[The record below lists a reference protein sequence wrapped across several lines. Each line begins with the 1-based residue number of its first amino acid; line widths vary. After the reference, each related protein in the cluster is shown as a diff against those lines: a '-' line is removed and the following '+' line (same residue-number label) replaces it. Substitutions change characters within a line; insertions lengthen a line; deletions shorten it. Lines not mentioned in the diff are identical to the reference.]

1 MNGQGNGKSDSA
13 EKGSDKFKWMD
24 AIAKLLAALAVVF
37 GAYIAK
43 TYESKMTA
51 TTLLNQREQ
60 AESNLRATM
69 FHDLIDPIIGKP
81 GEGKS
86 VDPDRERLLVELLT
100 LNFHEHFEFKPL
112 LVEVDKRLREE
123 GRINSKNR
131 EKCEKGRASLRSVAR
146 RVFDRQVNMLR
157 AEGEKTDEKIDPVRV
172 YFKNASQSELTTL
185 KTECS
190 WANPG
195 REPENSPG
203 KPALFRDFSEVVCVM
218 SPDNAYRLELSVE
231 EANFENREAQV
242 QVSVWREGKAQAGAV
257 RNNFHFIVTAFDFP
271 LTDSTEIDVHHRFSV
286 GLDRMDQNEKRVSL
300 RLIWFPKG
308 YITPRERPINYRE
321 IRKILDLEEE
331 P

>member
-1 MNGQGNGKSDSA
+1 MNGQGNGKSDSE
-13 EKGSDKFKWMD
+13 EKGSGKFKWMD

-43 TYESKMTA
+43 TYESKMSA

-81 GEGKS
+81 GEGKFI
-86 VDPDRERLLVELLT
+86 DPDRERLLVELLT

-123 GRINSKNR
+123 GRIDSKNR
-131 EKCEKGRASLRSVAR
+131 EKYEKGRASLRSVAR
-146 RVFDRQVNMLR
+146 RVCDRQVNMLR

-190 WANPG
+190 WANTD
-195 REPENSPG
+195 RKPENSDE

-218 SPDNAYRLELSVE
+218 FPDDAYRLELSIE
-231 EANFENREAQV
+231 EADFENREARV
-242 QVSVWREGKAQAGAV
+242 QVSVWREGRARAV
-257 RNNFHFIVTAFDFP
+257 PTNFRFTLTAFDFP
-271 LTDSTEIDVHHRFSV
+271 LTDNTEIDAHHRFSV
-286 GLDRMDQNEKRVSL
+286 GLDGMDEKEKRLSL
-300 RLIWFPKG
+300 RLIWFPEG
-308 YITPRERPINYRE
+308 YITARERPINYRE
-321 IRKILDLEEE
+321 IRKILGLEKE

>member
-1 MNGQGNGKSDSA
+1 MKGQGSGKSDS
-13 EKGSDKFKWMD
+13 EERGSGKFKWMD

-43 TYESKMTA
+43 TYESKMSA

-81 GEGKS
+81 GEGNII
-86 VDPDRERLLVELLT
+86 DPDRERLLVELLT

-112 LVEVDKRLREE
+112 LVEVDKRLR
-123 GRINSKNR
+123 GKACINSKNR
-131 EKCEKGRASLRSVAR
+131 EKCEKGRASLWSVAR
-146 RVFDRQVNMLR
+146 RVWDRQVNMLR
-157 AEGEKTDEKIDPVRV
+157 AEGEKANEKIGLVRV
-172 YFKNASQSELTTL
+172 YFKYAGQSEMTTL

-195 REPENSPG
+195 REPENSPE
-203 KPALFRDFSEVVCVM
+203 KPALFRDFSEVVCLM
-218 SPDNAYRLELSVE
+218 SPDGAYRLELSME
-231 EANFENREAQV
+231 KADFELREARV
-242 QVSVWREGKAQAGAV
+242 QVSVWGEGITQSRGV
-257 RNNFHFIVTAFDFP
+257 RANFPFTLTDFDFP
-271 LTDSTEIDVHHRFSV
+271 LTDNTEIDGHHRFSV
-286 GLDRMDQNEKRVSL
+286 GLDRMDQKEMRVSL

-321 IRKILDLEEE
+321 IRKILDLGEES
-331 P
+331 